1 MKTIKVKSALGY
13 RESDLENTTSNDDAY
28 EKAFDSMDV
37 NNAKSTEVVSVNIL
51 ELASELADMQLK
63 LVWGETRKGLYED
76 EDACITTYSDEAQDI
91 FNDLYDKYYSLI
103 ESIQEVNN

>member
-1 MKTIKVKSALGY
+1 MRVRFPPSTNQFLTQTNNQIGDALTIKIVMKVTLTKK
-13 RESDLENTTSNDDAY
+13 ES
-28 EKAFDSMDV
+28 
-37 NNAKSTEVVSVNIL
+37 NAKSTEVVSVNIL

-103 ESIQEVNN
+103 ESIQEV

>member
-1 MKTIKVKSALGY
+1 VRNSNV
-13 RESDLENTTSNDDAY
+13 ELE
-28 EKAFDSMDV
+28 KIL
-37 NNAKSTEVVSVNIL
+37 TEVVSVNIL
-51 ELASELADMQLK
+51 ELASELADMELK